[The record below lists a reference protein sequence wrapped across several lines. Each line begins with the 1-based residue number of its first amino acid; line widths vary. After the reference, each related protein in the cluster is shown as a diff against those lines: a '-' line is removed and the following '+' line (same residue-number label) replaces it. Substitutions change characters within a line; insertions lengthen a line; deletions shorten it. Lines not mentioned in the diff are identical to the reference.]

1 MLTFYVLVLVFFH
14 SSFYLIFVA
23 FDMVEVQG
31 FSDHSFVIEVATVS
45 SNYVIVTLE
54 IYFVQQKTTIFVE

>member
-1 MLTFYVLVLVFFH
+1 
-14 SSFYLIFVA
+14 
-23 FDMVEVQG
+23 MVEVQG